1 MNPRQTMNN
10 KIAIGNLL
18 GLGMISILLISNGVI
33 SYAQTNDPNLTTNS
47 TISNATA
54 AANSSGITNTTSST
68 SDNPVVKSIDAAISA
83 MKSSDDKAGKK
94 LLYEAESALEGKSD
108 VVDAEKRIEAS
119 LQALKDGDT
128 NAAISHAEEAKKSL
142 S

>member
-1 MNPRQTMNN
+1 MV
-10 KIAIGNLL
+10 
-18 GLGMISILLISNGVI
+18 SILIFSNGIV
-33 SYAQTNDPNLTTNS
+33 SYAQTNVLNLTTNS
-47 TISNATA
+47 SMSNTTTA
-54 AANSSGITNTTSST
+54 VNSTGINNTTSST
-68 SDNPVVKSIDAAISA
+68 LDNPVVQSIDAAISA
-83 MKSSDDKAGKK
+83 IKSSDNKAGKK

-108 VVDAEKRIEAS
+108 VVDAEKRVEAS

>member
-1 MNPRQTMNN
+1 MNN
-10 KIAIGNLL
+10 KTAIGILL
-18 GLGMISILLISNGVI
+18 GLVMVSILIFSNGIV
-33 SYAQTNDPNLTTNS
+33 SYAQTNVLNLTTNS
-47 TISNATA
+47 SMSNTTTA
-54 AANSSGITNTTSST
+54 VNSTGINNTTSST
-68 SDNPVVKSIDAAISA
+68 SDNPVVQSIDAAISA
-83 MKSSDDKAGKK
+83 IKSSDNKAGKK

-108 VVDAEKRIEAS
+108 VVDAEKRVEAS

>member
-1 MNPRQTMNN
+1 MN
-10 KIAIGNLL
+10 KKSASGILL
-18 GLGMISILLISNGVI
+18 GLGMISILLISNGI
-33 SYAQTNDPNLTTNS
+33 ASYAQTNVLNMTTNS
-47 TISNATA
+47 TMSNATA
-54 AANSSGITNTTSST
+54 ASNSSGITNTTSLT
-68 SDNPVVKSIDAAISA
+68 SDNPVLKSIDDAISA
-83 MKSSDDKAGKK
+83 IKSSDNKAGKK

>member
-1 MNPRQTMNN
+1 MNN
-10 KIAIGNLL
+10 KIAIGILL

>member
-1 MNPRQTMNN
+1 MNPRQTMN
-10 KIAIGNLL
+10 KKLAKGVLL
-18 GLGMISILLISNGVI
+18 ALGTVSLLLISNGIV
-33 SYAQTNDPNLTTNS
+33 SYAQTNVPNLTTNS
-47 TISNATA
+47 TMSNATA
-54 AANSSGITNTTSST
+54 NSSDITNTTSLP
-68 SDNPVVKSIDAAISA
+68 SDNPVLQSIDGAISA
-83 MKSSDDKAGKK
+83 IKSSDNQAGKK

-128 NAAISHAEEAKKSL
+128 NGAISNAEEAKKSL

>member
-10 KIAIGNLL
+10 KIAIGILL

-94 LLYEAESALEGKSD
+94 LLYQAESALEGKSD

>member
-1 MNPRQTMNN
+1 MNN
-10 KIAIGNLL
+10 KTAIGILL
-18 GLGMISILLISNGVI
+18 GLVMVSILIFSNGIV
-33 SYAQTNDPNLTTNS
+33 SYAQTNVLNLTTNS
-47 TISNATA
+47 SMSNTTTA
-54 AANSSGITNTTSST
+54 VNSTGINNTTSST
-68 SDNPVVKSIDAAISA
+68 SDNPVVQSIDAAISA
-83 MKSSDDKAGKK
+83 IKCSDNKAGKK

-108 VVDAEKRIEAS
+108 VADAEKRVEAS

>member
-1 MNPRQTMNN
+1 
-10 KIAIGNLL
+10 
-18 GLGMISILLISNGVI
+18 
-33 SYAQTNDPNLTTNS
+33 
-47 TISNATA
+47 
-54 AANSSGITNTTSST
+54 
-68 SDNPVVKSIDAAISA
+68 

>member
-1 MNPRQTMNN
+1 
-10 KIAIGNLL
+10 
-18 GLGMISILLISNGVI
+18 MISILLISNGI
-33 SYAQTNDPNLTTNS
+33 ASYAQTNVLNMTTNS
-47 TISNATA
+47 TMSNATA
-54 AANSSGITNTTSST
+54 ATNSSGITNTTSLT
-68 SDNPVVKSIDAAISA
+68 SDNPVLKSIDDAISA
-83 MKSSDDKAGKK
+83 IKSSDNKAGKK